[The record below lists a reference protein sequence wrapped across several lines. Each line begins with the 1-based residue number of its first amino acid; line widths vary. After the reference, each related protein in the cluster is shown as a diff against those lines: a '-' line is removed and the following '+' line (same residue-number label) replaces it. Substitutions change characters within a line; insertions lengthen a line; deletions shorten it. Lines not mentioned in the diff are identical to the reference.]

1 MKKCLCLF
9 VSLILA
15 FCAAGCSAG
24 PDEISGRLTEYH
36 TVEEYA
42 APIATVVDGD
52 GHAFYVAMLCDT
64 VTGLEPYDA
73 GKALREGTL
82 LNVDIRVRRGEAG
95 KTVRLNGET
104 VTVYQAYWIDIL
116 DDP

>member
-1 MKKCLCLF
+1 MKKSLCLF
-9 VSLILA
+9 TLLILT
-15 FCAAGCSAG
+15 FCAAGCSTE
-24 PDEISGRLTEYH
+24 PDEISGRLIEYH
-36 TVEEYA
+36 TVEEYV

-52 GHAFYVAMLCDT
+52 GRVFYVAMLCDT

-73 GKALREGTL
+73 GKALREGKL

-95 KTVRLNGET
+95 KKVRLNGET